1 MLQVKKNTFQVQYID
16 MNFRQRVYENESIIS
31 IMMDISFYP
40 RELDGEIVSGT
51 FSVLV
56 DTHQIKTIKDLENK
70 TFNQEVKVSAA
81 ISRNGSW
88 EHYDAYDGILTFM
101 NCNHNHIDF
110 HLESKK
116 NELELDGTATM
127 ISLYSTS
134 SNEETLKKYFQMDDF
149 YPTPIKKKIQNREI
163 LKYYVKNEA

>member
-56 DTHQIKTIKDLENK
+56 DTNQIKTIKDLTIYNESADSGIITLNYNGVFAQDEASYLNSQGICVRSGEHCAKLLKDILK
-70 TFNQEVKVSAA
+70 TPATVRVSFYFYNTKEEIDELYKALK
-81 ISRNGSW
+81 NGGNFL
-88 EHYDAYDGILTFM
+88 DAYF
-101 NCNHNHIDF
+101 N
-110 HLESKK
+110 
-116 NELELDGTATM
+116 
-127 ISLYSTS
+127 
-134 SNEETLKKYFQMDDF
+134 
-149 YPTPIKKKIQNREI
+149 
-163 LKYYVKNEA
+163 

>member
-1 MLQVKKNTFQVQYID
+1 MLQIKKNIFQVQYID
-16 MNFRQRVYENESIIS
+16 MNFRQRIYEKESIVS
-31 IMMDISFYP
+31 IMIDISFYP

-56 DTHQIKTIKDLENK
+56 DTNQIHCLQDLENK
-70 TFNQEVKVSAA
+70 TFDQEVKVSAA
-81 ISRNGSW
+81 ISHNGSW

-101 NCNHNHIDF
+101 NLDHNRIDF

-116 NELELDGTATM
+116 NELELDGCATI

-134 SNEETLKKYFQMDDF
+134 SNEETLKQNFQMSDF
-149 YPTPIKKKIQNREI
+149 YPTVIKKNIQNREI
-163 LKYYVKNEA
+163 LKYYVKNKE

>member
-56 DTHQIKTIKDLENK
+56 DTNQIKTIKDLENK

-88 EHYDAYDGILTFM
+88 EHYD
-101 NCNHNHIDF
+101 NQIDF